1 MSNKAGKP
9 SVRYVASIIAVVIG
23 FTLSWAPSPAQS
35 QELEPRA
42 YRALPVGLHFGLLVY
57 SFSAGNVVVDPTT
70 PVKGLELDVHTL
82 TAGYLTTFPLF
93 DRSSAFSVVL
103 PYVVRATG
111 SGELNDQ
118 LITGTRSGPADARLR
133 LSHLVIGGAAQRLPE
148 FAPDRHRRTVG
159 LGLTMSAPTGNYTND
174 RVVNAGANRWGF
186 KPEIGTTI
194 QRGRWINEIALGV
207 WLFTAN
213 TDGPFG
219 LTKTQDPLGSLQFHF
234 SYNFKNGMWLSIDGN
249 FFTGG
254 AATVEGFAP
263 VNRENNSR
271 LGLTLSIPLSRKD
284 SLKLAGHTGAFTRA
298 GADFDVGVLG
308 YQRMLAGGGRAK
320 TSREQREP

>member
-1 MSNKAGKP
+1 MG
-9 SVRYVASIIAVVIG
+9 IALLCG
-23 FTLSWAPSPAQS
+23 LSPLSA

-57 SFSAGNVVVDPTT
+57 SFSTGNVVVDPTT
-70 PVKGLELDVHTL
+70 PVEGIDLDVNLL
-82 TAGYLTTFPLF
+82 TAGYVTTFPLF
-93 DRSSAFSVVL
+93 NRSSAFSISA

-111 SGELNDQ
+111 SGTLEDV
-118 LITGTRSGPADARLR
+118 LIEGTRSGPADLRLR
-133 LSHLVIGGAAQRLPE
+133 LSHLVIGGAAQRLAE
-148 FAPDRHRRTVG
+148 FAPDRHRRTIG
-159 LGLTMSAPTGNYTND
+159 LGLTVSAPTGNYRND
-174 RVVNAGANRWGF
+174 RVINAGANRWGF

-219 LTKTQDPLGSLQFHF
+219 LTKTQDPLGSLQLHF

-249 FFTGG
+249 YFTGG

-263 VNRENNSR
+263 VNRESNSR

-284 SLKLAGHTGAFTRA
+284 SIKLAGHTGAFTRA
-298 GADFDVGVLG
+298 GVDFDVGIVA
-308 YQRMLAGGGRAK
+308 YQRMLAGGGQAEATGQQK
-320 TSREQREP
+320 

>member
-1 MSNKAGKP
+1 MKRWAIVLALAAGM
-9 SVRYVASIIAVVIG
+9 
-23 FTLSWAPSPAQS
+23 TLSWLPSPAQA

-57 SFSAGNVVVDPTT
+57 GFSTGNVVVDPTT
-70 PVKGLELDVHTL
+70 PVQGLELDVSTL

-93 DRSSAFSVVL
+93 NRSSAFSIVL

-111 SGELNDQ
+111 SGTLNDV
-118 LITGTRSGPADARLR
+118 LITDTRSGPADLRLR

-159 LGLTMSAPTGNYTND
+159 LGLTVTAPTGKYSQE
-174 RVVNAGANRWGF
+174 RLVNGGANRWGF

-207 WLFTAN
+207 WLFTTN
-213 TDGPFG
+213 HDGPFG
-219 LTKTQDPLGSLQFHF
+219 LDKTQDPLGGLQLHF

-254 AATVEGFAP
+254 AITVEGLEP

-271 LGLTLSIPLSRKD
+271 IGLTLSIPLSRKD
-284 SLKLAGHTGAFTRA
+284 SIKIAGHTGAFTRA
-298 GADFDVGVLG
+298 GVDFDVGLVA
-308 YQRMLAGGGRAK
+308 YQRMLAGGG
-320 TSREQREP
+320 SRPTGQQGEP